1 MKNRYQFL
9 SERTVDAVIVQL
21 KKHGIALV
29 PNYLS
34 SNVLKKLNLEFE
46 RSLTENSLSVYARS
60 KHPTNTR
67 GKAARLNP
75 WHKEAMNEFPEISSV
90 FRDEFMRDIAQSF
103 YAPYPFIFNEAVF
116 ITNEFPCEVPI
127 LPWHFDRVQSLKF
140 WFNLTDTTKHN
151 GAFEYCPGTHWEGRY
166 RAGYYLSQGVGIEDL
181 PNDIDEDLIRNPVTL
196 ELKAGDLLIF
206 DPDGFHRGGIVEEG
220 GERRVL
226 RAHTYP
232 KGRRYGDKLFSAGWW
247 IRSPLNLNRWFK
259 SSTSRILGDRIQE
272 TSVNRKLH
280 NIAKEDYDPIQ

>member
-1 MKNRYQFL
+1 MEYSYEFIAN
-9 SERTVDAVIVQL
+9 RTVDSVVEQL
-21 KKHGIALV
+21 KRYGIAVV

-34 SNVLKKLNLEFE
+34 AEVLQQLNLEFE
-46 RSLTENSLSVYARS
+46 RTLTEKAQSVYAQS
-60 KHPTNTR
+60 SHPTNVD

-75 WHKEAMNEFPEISSV
+75 WHKEARNEFPGISGV
-90 FRDEFMRDIAQSF
+90 FQDEFMQSIANAY
-103 YAPYPFIFNEAVF
+103 YAPHPYSFNEAVF

-140 WFNLTDTTKHN
+140 WFNLTDTTRRE

-166 RAGYYLSQGVGIEDL
+166 RAGFHLSQGVGVEDI
-181 PNDIDEDLIRNPVTL
+181 PNDIAEDLIRNPVSL
-196 ELKAGDLLIF
+196 ELNAGDLLIF
-206 DPDGFHRGGIVEEG
+206 DADGFHRGGIVQAG

-247 IRSPLNLNRWFK
+247 VSSPLNINRWFK
-259 SSTSRILGDRIQE
+259 SATSRILGDKILE
-272 TSVNRKLH
+272 KTVNRNQHDITKY
-280 NIAKEDYDPIQ
+280 NAD